1 MGGLHYGRSIEW
13 PIDVGEGFVALSKR
27 FHLDRR
33 REAIGIDLQ
42 QQHIFV
48 LTVDKV
54 GDVLNLVPERAVN
67 EALV

>member
-1 MGGLHYGRSIEW
+1 
-13 PIDVGEGFVALSKR
+13 VGKGVVALSKR

>member
-1 MGGLHYGRSIEW
+1 M
-13 PIDVGEGFVALSKR
+13 GEGVVALSKR

-33 REAIGIDLQ
+33 QEAIWIDLQ
-42 QQHIFV
+42 QDYVFA

-54 GDVLNLVPERAVN
+54 GDVLNLVPEGAVN